1 MEVYGL
7 KKRFCGILCIVL
19 MGFLLTGCNV
29 EFGFNRKS
37 NVSNNAEGN
46 VNESIGID
54 GVDKPEDEDFKYLL
68 FPKTGDRLKIDYMGV
83 VIGRSSKTASYV
95 IRGNDLVSRP
105 HCKVYKENGKY
116 YVHDC
121 TSKNGTFVDGVQ
133 VMPDKDVEIK
143 SGSILLV
150 ANERFVFDK

>member
-46 VNESIGID
+46 VNERITID
-54 GVDKPEDEDFKYLL
+54 GVDKINLQIAVAD
-68 FPKTGDRLKIDYMGV
+68 IDIYTV
-83 VIGRSSKTASYV
+83 E
-95 IRGNDLVSRP
+95 GNDVIIERT
-105 HCKVYKENGKY
+105 CQGNNFGKL
-116 YVHDC
+116 
-121 TSKNGTFVDGVQ
+121 SIEKNG
-133 VMPDKDVEIK
+133 
-143 SGSILLV
+143 SIINRFHLKHHLELENVILKYKPQKRIHMYLV
-150 ANERFVFDK
+150 